1 MKKGINMND
10 MLGKKL
16 NKNMVELESVGCVLD
31 TKTKVTFPIYN
42 DGTYDDNCPCH
53 LDDIENDEWYD
64 TLSIDDMEI
73 VVGVA

>member
-1 MKKGINMND
+1 MND